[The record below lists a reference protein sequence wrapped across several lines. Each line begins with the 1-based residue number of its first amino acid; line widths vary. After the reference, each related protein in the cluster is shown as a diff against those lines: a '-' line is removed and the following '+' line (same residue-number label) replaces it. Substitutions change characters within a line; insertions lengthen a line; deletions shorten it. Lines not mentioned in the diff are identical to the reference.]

1 MIGSLSHEFRGAA
14 VVGPLTSAAEHT
26 EYGLED
32 VAPDLAVSP
41 KSAEPGAW

>member
-26 EYGLED
+26 ENGLKD